1 MLTIRTSYVMK
12 YILIMNI
19 LHGKNDFVSKN
30 KVSKSK

>member
-1 MLTIRTSYVMK
+1 MK